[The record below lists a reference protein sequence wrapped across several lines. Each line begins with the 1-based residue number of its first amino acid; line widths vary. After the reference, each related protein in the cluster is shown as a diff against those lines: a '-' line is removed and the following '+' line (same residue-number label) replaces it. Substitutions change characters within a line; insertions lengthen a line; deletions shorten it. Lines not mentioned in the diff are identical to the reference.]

1 MNFFGHAALA
11 ACHFADE
18 AKANGARELPTLCA
32 GAMLPDFIG
41 MLRLTRPAL
50 DDAVL
55 ARGVAFH
62 HRTDQVFHDLPSFHR
77 LSRQAFAWL
86 SERQLPRGPA
96 RAVAHIGIEML
107 LDEVLA
113 AEQQARDAYRA
124 ALEVPLG
131 PLLTFPAPADA
142 ERLAALQK
150 ALLGRTATER
160 APAAE
165 LVAERIARSL
175 AGRPRLA
182 TDAAG
187 QLLLGSWVTA
197 TRPLVAA
204 EAPEVLGALQQQLA
218 NFGRAE

>member
-11 ACHFADE
+11 ASHFSAAAEPPD
-18 AKANGARELPTLCA
+18 ARELATLCA

-41 MLRLTRPAL
+41 MLQLSRPVVGDEL
-50 DDAVL
+50 L

-62 HRTDQVFHDLPSFHR
+62 HRTDGVFHDLPSFHR
-77 LSRQAFAWL
+77 LSRRAFAWL

-113 AEQQARDAYRA
+113 QQRPARDAYLS
-124 ALEVPLG
+124 ALEVPLAA
-131 PLLTFPAPADA
+131 LLTFPAAADA
-142 ERLAALQK
+142 ERLARLQQALR
-150 ALLGRTATER
+150 GRSVSER

-165 LVAERIARSL
+165 LVAERIVRTLSS
-175 AGRPRLA
+175 RPRLA
-182 TDAAG
+182 TDEAG
-187 QLLLGSWVTA
+187 QLLLGGWVA
-197 TRPLVAA
+197 VTRPLVEH
-204 EAPEVLGALQQQLA
+204 EAPEVFAMLRERLA

>member
-11 ACHFADE
+11 ASHFA
-18 AKANGARELPTLCA
+18 GAAGAPSQRELSTLCV
-32 GAMLPDFIG
+32 GSMLPDFIG
-41 MLRLTRPAL
+41 MLRLSRPTL
-50 DDAVL
+50 GDAVL

-62 HRTDQVFHDLPSFHR
+62 HRTDEVFHDLPGFHR

-86 SERQLPRGPA
+86 SERHLPRGPA

-113 AEQQARDAYRA
+113 SEQRARDAYRD

-142 ERLAALQK
+142 ERLATLQR
-150 ALLGRTATER
+150 ALLGRAATER

-165 LVAERIARSL
+165 LVAERIVRALS
-175 AGRPRLA
+175 GRPRLA
-182 TDAAG
+182 TDEAG
-187 QLLLGSWVTA
+187 RQLLGGWVSV

-204 EAPEVLGALQQQLA
+204 EAPEVLATLREQLA

>member
-11 ACHFADE
+11 ASHFAAE
-18 AKANGARELPTLCA
+18 PKLQGQRELATLCL

-41 MLRLTRPAL
+41 MLRLTRPTL
-50 DDAVL
+50 SDPVL

-62 HRTDQVFHDLPSFHR
+62 HRTDEVFHDLPSFHR

-113 AEQQARDAYRA
+113 SDAHARDAYRA
-124 ALEVPLG
+124 ALEMPLA
-131 PLLTFPAPADA
+131 PLMTFSVQSDA
-142 ERLAALQK
+142 ERLAGLQK
-150 ALLGRTATER
+150 ALLGRGATER

-165 LVAERIARSL
+165 LVAERIVRTL
-175 AGRPRLA
+175 ANRPRLA
-182 TDAAG
+182 TDQAG
-187 QLLLGSWVTA
+187 QLLLGDWVAT
-197 TRPLVAA
+197 TRPRVAA
-204 EAPEVLGALQQQLA
+204 EAPEVLGTLRQQLA
-218 NFGRAE
+218 NFGWDE

>member
-11 ACHFADE
+11 ASHFADE
-18 AKANGARELPTLCA
+18 AQASGAQKLATLCA

-41 MLRLTRPAL
+41 MLRLSRPAV
-50 DDAVL
+50 DDEVL

-62 HRTDQVFHDLPSFHR
+62 HRTDQLFHDLPSFHR
-77 LSRQAFAWL
+77 LSRRAFAWL

-107 LDEVLA
+107 LDEIFARDA
-113 AEQQARDAYRA
+113 AARDAYRA
-124 ALEVPLG
+124 ALQVSLG
-131 PLLTFPAPADA
+131 PLLTFPSATDA

-150 ALLGRTATER
+150 ALLGRAALEQT
-160 APAAE
+160 PAAE
-165 LVAERIARSL
+165 LVAERIVRTL

-182 TDAAG
+182 TDQAG
-187 QLLLGSWVTA
+187 QLLLGRWVTL

-204 EAPEVLGALQQQLA
+204 EAPEVLGTLRQQLA